1 MHLLETLLAKFKS
14 NFDNYVYPW
23 NLPELSLPCLHI
35 FIEDRID
42 QVAFIHLL
50 LIKFINHKQ
59 LWYNTVLRYIWD
71 LWLNMIEYF
80 HLHLTLNFF
89 NIACKNVL
97 LDYQVHVR
105 FSIVCILNCND
116 LFDITMKIEC
126 FWILS

>member
-1 MHLLETLLAKFKS
+1 MLETLLAKFKS
-14 NFDNYVYPW
+14 NLDNYVYPW

-42 QVAFIHLL
+42 QVAFIHRLSVN
-50 LIKFINHKQ
+50 FITCNHKQ
-59 LWYNTVLRYIWD
+59 LWYNTVFRYIS
-71 LWLNMIEYF
+71 LRFMIKYF
-80 HLHLTLNFF
+80 HLYLTINFF

-116 LFDITMKIEC
+116 LFDITMKIQC